1 MKPLSLNGHERSITK
16 IRYNLEGDLL
26 FSSSK
31 DNTPN
36 VWYTIN
42 GERLGTFDGHTGAV
56 WCIDPKWDSTKVT
69 TGSGD
74 CTLCIWD
81 CETGGRLNVVKTET
95 SVRSALFSYSGHL
108 ILYSTDQQ
116 MNKPAELNI
125 IDTRIVDENDGI
137 TNVFSFT
144 LPSKSKALSS
154 LWGMLD
160 QSFICGMENGKLAKW
175 DLRQPDDPLLETE
188 PHKAQINDLQYNK
201 DQTLFVS
208 ASKDNTAKLFDPFT
222 LEHMKTYVTERPVN
236 SASISPIFDHVA
248 VGGGQEAMEVT
259 RTASESGKFES
270 RFFHLIFEEEF
281 ARLKGHFGP
290 IQSLAFHPDGRS
302 FATGAEDGY
311 IRIQSFDDGYFNFKM
326 EYE

>member
-1 MKPLSLNGHERSITK
+1 M
-16 IRYNLEGDLL
+16 
-26 FSSSK
+26 FSASK

-42 GERLGTFDGHTGAV
+42 GERLGTFDGHTGVV
-56 WCIDPKWDSTKVT
+56 WCIDPKCMIFRLLILKSVNSFLIIGDSTKVA

-81 CETGGRLNVVKTET
+81 CETGTRLDVVKTET
-95 SVRSALFSYSGHL
+95 SVRSVLFSYSGNL
-108 ILYSTDQQ
+108 VLYSTDQQ
-116 MNKPAELNI
+116 MNKPAELKV
-125 IDTRIVDENDGI
+125 IDTRVPDDNDGI

-154 LWGMLD
+154 LWGILD

-175 DLRQPDDPLLETE
+175 DLRQPDDSLLETE
-188 PHKAQINDLQYNK
+188 PHTAQINDMQYNK

-222 LEHMKTYVTERPVN
+222 LEPLKTYVTERPVN

-270 RFFHLIFEEEF
+270 RFFHLIFEVEF

-311 IRIQSFDDGYFNFKM
+311 IRIQSFDESYFNFKM

>member
-1 MKPLSLNGHERSITK
+1 
-16 IRYNLEGDLL
+16 
-26 FSSSK
+26 
-31 DNTPN
+31 
-36 VWYTIN
+36 
-42 GERLGTFDGHTGAV
+42 
-56 WCIDPKWDSTKVT
+56 
-69 TGSGD
+69 
-74 CTLCIWD
+74 
-81 CETGGRLNVVKTET
+81 
-95 SVRSALFSYSGHL
+95 
-108 ILYSTDQQ
+108 

-311 IRIQSFDDGYFNFKM
+311 IRIQSFDHQIEFSNYLSTSFSGP
-326 EYE
+326 